1 MFAIYLQ
8 FQGLILDSPCKMTNA
23 NAKSWSA
30 VTFPKLRLGVEEQN
44 LSLHLDV
51 LGEILT
57 SILQN
62 AKVTYRNY
70 KAVKIQNKN
79 NFLLK
84 QHHILVWW
92 TIMCLLQEWR
102 NSFSNLLLH
111 IKQYNFPFNGGKIRA
126 Y

>member
-1 MFAIYLQ
+1 LQ
-8 FQGLILDSPCKMTNA
+8 LGL
-23 NAKSWSA
+23 
-30 VTFPKLRLGVEEQN
+30 EEQH

-51 LGEILT
+51 LGENLT

-84 QHHILVWW
+84 QYHILVWW
-92 TIMCLLQEWR
+92 TIVLTSGMK
-102 NSFSNLLLH
+102 
-111 IKQYNFPFNGGKIRA
+111 KQL
-126 Y
+126 